1 MLVLFISR
9 IVLVILS
16 GYMLGRI
23 MVTLVVDN
31 CLAEASVGQLIVL

>member
-1 MLVLFISR
+1 MLVLSYRVTVI
-9 IVLVILS
+9 VILS

-23 MVTLVVDN
+23 MVTLVVDI